1 MNGPFQTVF
10 FELVLLATTT
20 TRTRPLCSGVIDERT
35 VVPAL
40 VFDSLAS
47 ITFPVSSRSSIE

>member
-20 TRTRPLCSGVIDERT
+20 TRTRPLCADSIVVTT
-35 VVPAL
+35 VAPAL
-40 VFDSLAS
+40 VTESF
-47 ITFPVSSRSSIE
+47 SSIVFPD